1 MIPRIVAQV
10 AFALALPLF
19 CATAY
24 AQSWPTRTVRL
35 VLSQPPGSSPDILAR
50 LLAERLS
57 RQWGQSVVVEN
68 RAGGQNI
75 IGTQTAAR
83 AAADGYTFYYATTA
97 ALVVNVYTFK
107 SLPYDPRKDFVP
119 VTMIGLSPFVLAV
132 NPAVPANTLP
142 ELIAYAKSNP
152 EKLNIATEGTKTL
165 SGLLTDMIGA
175 TGGVKIVHVPYNGV
189 QPGILDTIAGRTLA
203 TVQSSTALSS
213 HLKRG
218 ALRPIAVSFPK
229 RVTGLEQVPTLGE
242 TWPGF
247 QYVGWHG
254 LAAPTGTPEEAIRR
268 FARDLD
274 ALLKEPEVAA
284 RLVEFG
290 VVPEGGTPEAMGE
303 FLRQEHV
310 RWSKLVKEIGVVP
323 E

>member
-1 MIPRIVAQV
+1 MKRVVLCLMVSILSLSPFAAQ
-10 AFALALPLF
+10 
-19 CATAY
+19 
-24 AQSWPTRTVRL
+24 AQAWPAKPVHL

-50 LLAERLS
+50 MLGERLQ
-57 RQWGQSVVVEN
+57 RLWGQPIVVEN
-68 RAGGQNI
+68 RPGGQNI
-75 IGTQTAAR
+75 VGAQAAAR
-83 AAADGYTFYYATTA
+83 ATPDGYTFYYATTA

-132 NPAVPANTLP
+132 NPSVPANTLT
-142 ELIAYAKSNP
+142 ELMAYAKANP
-152 EKLNIATEGTKTL
+152 DKLNVATEGTKTL

-203 TVQSSTALSS
+203 TVQSSTALSA

-229 RVTGLEQVPTLGE
+229 RVSGLEQVATIGE

-247 QYVGWHG
+247 EYVGWHG
-254 LAAPTGTPEEAIRR
+254 LAAPTGTPQEAIRR
-268 FARDLD
+268 FSRDLD
-274 ALLKEPEVAA
+274 ALMKQPEVAA
-284 RLVEFG
+284 KLVEFG
-290 VVPEGGTPEAMGE
+290 VIPEGGTPESMAA
-303 FLRQEHV
+303 FLKEEHV
-310 RWSKLVKEIGVVP
+310 RWSKLVRDIGVVP

>member
-1 MIPRIVAQV
+1 MVR
-10 AFALALPLF
+10 AFCFSLLLALLPQG
-19 CATAY
+19 AAH
-24 AQSWPTRTVRL
+24 AQGWPAKPVRL

-50 LLAERLS
+50 MLGERLQK
-57 RQWGQSVVVEN
+57 QWGQPVVVEN
-68 RAGGQNI
+68 RPGGQNI
-75 IGTQTAAR
+75 IGAQVAAR
-83 AAADGYTFYYATTA
+83 ATPDGYTFYYATTA

-107 SLPYDPRKDFVP
+107 SPPYDPRKDFVP

-132 NPAVPANTLP
+132 NPSVPANTLA
-142 ELIAYAKSNP
+142 ELMAYAKANP
-152 EKLNIATEGTKTL
+152 DKLNVATEGTKTL

-175 TGGVKIVHVPYNGV
+175 TGGVKLVHVPYNGV

-203 TVQSSTALSS
+203 TVQSSTALSA

-229 RVTGLEQVPTLGE
+229 RVSGLEQVPTIGE

-247 QYVGWHG
+247 QYIGWHG

-268 FARDLD
+268 FSRDLD
-274 ALLKEPEVAA
+274 ALMKQPEVAA
-284 RLVEFG
+284 KLVDLG
-290 VVPEGGTPEAMGE
+290 VIPEGGTPEAMAA
-303 FLRQEHV
+303 FLREEHV
-310 RWSKLVKEIGVVP
+310 RWAKLVKEIGVVP

>member
-1 MIPRIVAQV
+1 MTRIVLSLLL
-10 AFALALPLF
+10 ALAAAFP
-19 CATAY
+19 AV
-24 AQSWPTRTVRL
+24 AQTWPARPVRMI
-35 VLSQPPGSSPDILAR
+35 LSQPPGSSPDILAR
-50 LLAERLS
+50 LLGERLS
-57 RQWGQSVVVEN
+57 RQWGQGVVVEN
-68 RAGGQNI
+68 RPGGQNVV
-75 IGTQTAAR
+75 GAQAAAR
-83 AAADGYTFYYATTA
+83 AAPDGYTFYYATTA

-132 NPAVPANTLP
+132 NPSVPAKTLA
-142 ELIAYAKSNP
+142 ELVAWAKANP
-152 EKLNIATEGTKTL
+152 DALTIATEGTKTL
-165 SGLLTDMIGA
+165 SGLLTDMIVA
-175 TGGVKIVHVPYNGV
+175 TGGMKATHVPYNGV
-189 QPGILDTIAGRTLA
+189 QPGILDTIQGRTLA
-203 TVQSSTALSS
+203 TVQSSTALSA

-247 QYVGWHG
+247 HYIGWHG
-254 LAAPTGTPEEAIRR
+254 LAAPAGTPDEAVRR

-274 ALLKEPEVAA
+274 AVLKDADVAA
-284 RLVEFG
+284 KLVEFG
-290 VVPEGGTPEAMGE
+290 IIPEGGSPESMGE

-310 RWSKLVKEIGVVP
+310 RWSKLVKDIGAVP

>member
-1 MIPRIVAQV
+1 MLRLACLLLALSVSAP
-10 AFALALPLF
+10 ALAE
-19 CATAY
+19 
-24 AQSWPTRTVRL
+24 WPERPVRM

-50 LLAERLS
+50 MLGERLG
-57 RQWGQSVVVEN
+57 RKWGQTVVVEN
-68 RAGGQNI
+68 RPGGQNI
-75 IGTQTAAR
+75 VGAQVAAR
-83 AAADGYTFYYATTA
+83 AAPDGYTFYYATTA
-97 ALVVNVYTFK
+97 ALVVNAYTFK

-132 NPAVPANTLP
+132 NPSVPATTLS
-142 ELIAYAKSNP
+142 ELMAYAKANP
-152 EKLNIATEGTKTL
+152 DKLNVATEGTKTL

-175 TGGVKIVHVPYNGV
+175 TGGVKWVHVPYNGV

-229 RVTGLEQVPTLGE
+229 RVSGLEQVPTLGE

-247 QYVGWHG
+247 EYVGWHG
-254 LAAPTGTPEEAIRR
+254 LAAPAGTPQEAIRR
-268 FARDLD
+268 FSRDLD
-274 ALLKEPEVAA
+274 ALMKEPDIAA
-284 RLVEFG
+284 KLAEFG
-290 VVPEGGTPEAMGE
+290 IVPEGGTPEAMGE

-310 RWSKLVKEIGVVP
+310 RWAKLVKDIGAVP